1 MTSTLGDAIEE
12 TLKKWGIDEV
22 PRDQRRKRFAEDVM
36 RIYTKMQ
43 PQKTAARRRVLEDF
57 I

>member
-1 MTSTLGDAIEE
+1 MTFTLGDAIEE
-12 TLKKWGIDEV
+12 TLKKWRIDEV

-43 PQKTAARRRVLEDF
+43 PRKTAARRRVLEDF